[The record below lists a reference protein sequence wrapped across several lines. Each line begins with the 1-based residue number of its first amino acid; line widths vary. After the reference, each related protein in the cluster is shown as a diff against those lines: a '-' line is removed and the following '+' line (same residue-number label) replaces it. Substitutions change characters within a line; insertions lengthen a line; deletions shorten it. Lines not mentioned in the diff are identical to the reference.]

1 MKMGRPSTFTDETFE
16 TICRRLADGKTLLQI
31 CRDPEMPNRET
42 VRRWIGND
50 DGRRRLYD
58 QARRDGTDSLADD
71 LVELGWDTSNDT
83 LINENGTPVANH
95 DWLGRVRIKSEIIR
109 FLLAKLNPR
118 RYGDKMPDVIAA
130 REMDIEAQNQI
141 AEQNKINRIE
151 YIVLKG
157 VGAEAE
163 FDERGNPYP
172 NSATALRARIAELEA
187 EIAGRNPAPTPPPL
201 LEYDPGLPKR
211 MDSEIASRLVRLIRD
226 YVPVDGRRDPAA
238 VLDEIL
244 LVCRNALQIHFGP
257 TGELVDFGAAAE

>member
-1 MKMGRPSTFTDETFE
+1 MGRPSTFTDEIFE
-16 TICRRLADGKTLLQI
+16 TICRQLADGKTLLQI

-50 DGRRRLYD
+50 DVRRRLYD

-130 REMDIEAQNQI
+130 REMDAEQQAQI
-141 AEQNKINRIE
+141 AAQPIQRIE
-151 YIVLKG
+151 RIILEG
-157 VGAEAE
+157 VGSAPE
-163 FDERGNPYP
+163 FDVNGNPLP
-172 NSATALRARIAELEA
+172 NSPAALRARIAELEA
-187 EIAGRNPAPTPPPL
+187 ELAGRNPAPAAPKL
-201 LEYDPGLPKR
+201 LEHDPGPLPSR
-211 MDSEIASRLVRLIRD
+211 MDQDVARRLVQLVKD
-226 YVPVDGRRDPAA
+226 YVRKDDQRPPET
-238 VLDEIL
+238 VLDEVL
-244 LVCRNALQIHFGP
+244 SVCRNALLTVYGP
-257 TGELVDFGAAAE
+257 SGDMVDFCAAAE